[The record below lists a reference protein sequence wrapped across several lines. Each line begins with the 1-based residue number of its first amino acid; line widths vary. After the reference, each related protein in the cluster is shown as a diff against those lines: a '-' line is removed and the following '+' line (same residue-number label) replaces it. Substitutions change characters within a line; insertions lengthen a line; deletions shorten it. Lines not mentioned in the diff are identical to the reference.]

1 MSGFVVVLTTC
12 SPDEAKQLANELVQ
26 RCLCACVNIV
36 PSVTS
41 VYRWRGEINSDEE
54 SLLLMKTARSRVS
67 ELERALRSLHS
78 YELPEFVVLDI
89 SSGSD
94 DYLSWI
100 SEMVAKD

>member
-1 MSGFVVVLTTC
+1 MSEFVVALTTC

-26 RCLCACVNIV
+26 RRLCACVNIV
-36 PSVTS
+36 PSVAS
-41 VYRWRGEINSDEE
+41 AYRWRGEINSDEE
-54 SLLLMKTARSRVS
+54 SLILMKTARSRIR

-100 SEMVAKD
+100 SEVMAQD